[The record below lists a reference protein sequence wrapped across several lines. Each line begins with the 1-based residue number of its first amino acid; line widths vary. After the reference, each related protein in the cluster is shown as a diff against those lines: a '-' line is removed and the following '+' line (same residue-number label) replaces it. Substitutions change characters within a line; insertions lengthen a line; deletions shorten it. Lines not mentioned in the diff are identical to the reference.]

1 MRIIDKNTDFYDFYQ
16 DVYRDDTFTF
26 DRRDAYILSKE
37 MICGKISPVRRLWW
51 NYKTKQYDYN
61 RYKFVLLQICNN
73 FWLFLIEVTDIDNFD
88 MAKDYTIELLDSW
101 RDFDKPRKLCN
112 LNVVQFSVSFYKR
125 DKQDVLNR
133 VSDMKRDIHTNNYK
147 DKGNFN
153 SATIYNGDTKVEKH
167 IPLLKACGIGN
178 LLDAHEVYLA
188 FEEYFS
194 LEKSD
199 SERREPLGTTDI
211 DKVESHGFDKKISFR
226 GK

>member
-26 DRRDAYILSKE
+26 DRRDSYILSKE
-37 MICGKISPVRRLWW
+37 MFCDKISPIHKSWW
-51 NYKTKQYDYN
+51 NYKTKQWDYN
-61 RYKFVLLQICNN
+61 RYKFMLLQICNT
-73 FWLFLIEVTDIDNFD
+73 FWLFLIEIKKIDDYNRPEE
-88 MAKDYTIELLDSW
+88 YTIELLDSW

-112 LNVVQFSVSFYKR
+112 LNVIQFSVSFYKK
-125 DKQDVLNR
+125 DKQDILNR
-133 VSDMKRDIHTNNYK
+133 INDMRRDIHTNHYK

-153 SATIYNGDTKVEKH
+153 SVTIYNGDTKIEKH